1 MRWQAGREGLLIADV
16 MLHRVMLFFHSTE
29 NASRWEPNPY
39 FFSLSPLCFAATH
52 FFLVPSLEAA
62 DHLQVAA
69 TIAKASFTTQKIHI
83 ILAARTSLPKLMLIA
98 AAQAKFLS
106 PAYWNMTTKARTTR
120 GKNNAS
126 FSRNAPSPCLCIPLL
141 RGL

>member
-1 MRWQAGREGLLIADV
+1 MHHAGSQI
-16 MLHRVMLFFHSTE
+16 HI
-29 NASRWEPNPY
+29 

-106 PAYWNMTTKARTTR
+106 PAYILEHDNKGTHNQR
-120 GKNNAS
+120 GKIMRLFLEMRPALVYAFHFCVAS
-126 FSRNAPSPCLCIPLL
+126 D
-141 RGL
+141 

>member
-1 MRWQAGREGLLIADV
+1 

-69 TIAKASFTTQKIHI
+69 TIAKYKASFTTPKKY
-83 ILAARTSLPKLMLIA
+83 TSLPKLMLIA
-98 AAQAKFLS
+98 AAQGKFLS
-106 PAYWNMTTKARTTR
+106 PQHWNMTTKGTHITR
-120 GKNNAS
+120 RRKNNAS

-141 RGL
+141 TDDVVLKRALKS